1 MKYYIKLLSLLCF
14 GITNSQN
21 KNNNK
26 PLDSVQNLEQVF
38 INSDVMFGSKYIAEN
53 IDLVQHTIYHLRN

>member
-1 MKYYIKLLSLLCF
+1 MKYYIKLLALLCI
-14 GITNSQN
+14 GIINSQN

-38 INSDVMFGSKYIAEN
+38 INSDVIFEAN
-53 IDLVQHTIYHLRN
+53 TLLRIDQVLHTIYHLKN